1 MEVITSPFRMAEWSA
16 ERRRKGHRIG
26 FVPTMGAL
34 HEGHLELVNQ
44 ARRNADSV
52 VASIFVNPLQFNDPN
67 DFKAY
72 PSRPEEDREALE
84 RTGCDALFLPLRDEL
99 FSGFTP
105 KHYDL
110 GSLDTHWEGPNRP
123 GHFQGMVNV
132 VERLFHFTRPDFAC
146 FGQKD
151 WQQLAIIQWVTK
163 HMRWPVEIMP
173 CPTVRESDGLALSS
187 RNLRLSPEERSK
199 APVLHRALTELA
211 QTAFDLSL
219 ADSLE
224 VGRRVIATEP
234 SLELEYLGIADPE
247 TLEPLEHWPNGGTAI
262 ALVAARLGA
271 IRLIDN
277 LRLERH

>member
-1 MEVITSPFRMAEWSA
+1 
-16 ERRRKGHRIG
+16 
-26 FVPTMGAL
+26 MGAL

-84 RTGCDALFLPLRDEL
+84 RTGCEALFLPLRDEL

-151 WQQLAIIQWVTK
+151 WQQLSIIQWVTK
-163 HMRWPVEIMP
+163 NMRWPVEIMP

-247 TLEPLEHWPNGGTAI
+247 TLDPLEHWPNGGSAI